1 VVAEWAD
8 YQCPFCKRFDQD
20 AIKQMMTEYINTGK
34 VKLVFKDFAFLGPD
48 SDTASLA
55 ARAVWEVAP
64 DKFGQWHE
72 AMYAKQDT
80 ENGGWGSKDD
90 ILALTKSLGI
100 DSGKVGQLMTDKAV
114 EYQKLMDA
122 DKAEGSANGI
132 NGTPGT
138 IIGTQLLSGA
148 QPYAAVKQLIEAELK
163 GK

>member
-1 VVAEWAD
+1 MN
-8 YQCPFCKRFDQD
+8 CLDQLLD
-20 AIKQMMTEYINTGK
+20 
-34 VKLVFKDFAFLGPD
+34 
-48 SDTASLA
+48 
-55 ARAVWEVAP
+55 
-64 DKFGQWHE
+64 